1 MAYRKLKNFGR
12 TIFAYYEKYPLL
24 MNSLAGGTVYAG
36 GEVIVQW
43 QNNQSLNLASVKR
56 IVEIGALGA
65 AENGMFMLA
74 WYF

>member
-1 MAYRKLKNFGR
+1 MAFQKLRNFGR
-12 TIFAYYEKYPLL
+12 TIFSYYEKYPLL

-43 QNNQSLNLASVKR
+43 QNNQEFSIASLKR
-56 IVEIGALGA
+56 VTEIGALGT

-74 WYF
+74 W